1 LHVLGAAGKP
11 VPAGATGELYL
22 AGTGLARGY
31 LGRPALTAERFVPD
45 PFVPGARMY
54 RTGDLARRRA
64 DGALDYLGRVDTQ
77 VKLRGQRI
85 EPGEIEALLRA
96 APGVNDA
103 VVIVRDEQLIG
114 YVARGD
120 AGPLD
125 QAALLDALRAQLPA
139 YMVPSRLIE
148 LDALPVT
155 PNGKCDRHALPA
167 PAREA
172 AADVALATDTERALA
187 GI

>member
-1 LHVLGAAGKP
+1 
-11 VPAGATGELYL
+11 
-22 AGTGLARGY
+22 
-31 LGRPALTAERFVPD
+31 
-45 PFVPGARMY
+45 

-96 APGVNDA
+96 APGVHDA
-103 VVIVRDEQLIG
+103 VVIVRDEQLVG
-114 YVARGD
+114 YVACGD

-125 QAALLDALRAQLPA
+125 RAALLDSLRAQLPA
-139 YMVPSRLIE
+139 YMVPSQLIE

-167 PAREA
+167 PVRDA
-172 AADVALATDTERALA
+172 AAAVELATDTQRALA
-187 GI
+187 AIWQRVLHVDAIGRDDDFFQLGGHSLLATQAHAQANLHWG